1 MNSDAN
7 LAKNTDFWG
16 KTCVERLNT
25 VSTTCFELALYFAR
39 HSRTLVGTQILKI
52 LVSQGVFG
60 RKKIRLRNSASKF
73 GPDFKNQFFLVVYAL
88 RRQDFEYLG
97 SHQGPWTPC
106 KVLSEFKVFCRNGV
120 QTNAIFFEGAETDIW
135 DSTPFNCR
143 WRTWLGHCARCNC
156 NFMYSNIVWKQSTHI
171 EFIELKLN

>member
-1 MNSDAN
+1 MSNVWTQFLQKTLN
-7 LAKNTDFWG
+7 L
-16 KTCVERLNT
+16 LNT
-25 VSTTCFELALYFAR
+25 L
-39 HSRTLVGTQILKI
+39 
-52 LVSQGVFG
+52 QGVQG
-60 RKKIRLRNSASKF
+60 PWWEPKSSKSRRRKASLAEKNFVCEIRHRNS
-73 GPDFKNQFFLVVYAL
+73 GLILKNQFFLVVYAL
-88 RRQDFEYLG
+88 RHQDFEDLG